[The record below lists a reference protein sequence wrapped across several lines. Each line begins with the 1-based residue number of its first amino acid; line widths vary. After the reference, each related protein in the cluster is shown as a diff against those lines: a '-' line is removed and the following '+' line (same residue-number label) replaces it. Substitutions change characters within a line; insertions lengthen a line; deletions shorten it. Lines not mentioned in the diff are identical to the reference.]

1 MIGTPATAS
10 KQLSPSPE
18 ARTTGGAVRTLAAAA
33 TVLIMAGCAPLL
45 TGTSDPGKIQT
56 IMDSTKARGC
66 IYSRASAKPWVS
78 ATVVLV
84 GTFGEPPPTMAEC
97 WKHLPPELP

>member
-1 MIGTPATAS
+1 MRLLLVINA
-10 KQLSPSPE
+10 
-18 ARTTGGAVRTLAAAA
+18 LAALML
-33 TVLIMAGCAPLL
+33 TGCALLL
-45 TGTSDPGKIQT
+45 TGTSDPAKIQT

-84 GTFGEPPPTMAEC
+84 GTFGDPPPTMAEC
-97 WKHLPPELP
+97 WKQLPPELP

>member
-1 MIGTPATAS
+1 MKIATIVA
-10 KQLSPSPE
+10 
-18 ARTTGGAVRTLAAAA
+18 AGAVGLL
-33 TVLIMAGCAPLL
+33 VGCAPLL
-45 TGTSDPGKIQT
+45 TGTNDPAKVQT
-56 IMDSTKARGC
+56 IMDSTHARGC

-97 WKHLPPELP
+97 WKQLPPELP